1 MIQICEA
8 HEIISLVNTLA
19 VVKASVKN
27 QGTKEHKLFLQ
38 M

>member
-1 MIQICEA
+1 MIQNCEA
-8 HEIISLVNTLA
+8 HKIISLVNTLA